1 MRQCWVCERS
11 WLLPRQLSAWKPSW
25 WRVEPN
31 SPPRPWRVLSQ
42 IRKPAPLHGQHTEE
56 VLRTLGYSDKQVQ
69 GLLAEGVVKATRL
82 PA

>member
-1 MRQCWVCERS
+1 
-11 WLLPRQLSAWKPSW
+11 
-25 WRVEPN
+25 
-31 SPPRPWRVLSQ
+31 
-42 IRKPAPLHGQHTEE
+42 LHGQHTEE